1 MQSLVGLNKNK
12 MDFQHFGRIVFDDSI
27 SIASG
32 NRGALREM
40 EGRTLELRRQICFA
54 FFTLLNGER
63 QAFTQDVTMQVQMY
77 PTGNCQVAAFAY
89 INRFFG
95 RITREKVAKDIT
107 LLLETRLLL
116 KKLLLVSSSS
126 IFNNDAEIECQLKP
140 MVLVDYTDAGENE
153 NTVNL
158 IFGEENRVT
167 LTPYVST
174 NGSHMIMSLYKTN
187 ILEKVPVIELDS
199 TGAPRKFKAHIIK
212 YLSVPP
218 TPEIAHVEIPKP
230 TEAFNQVSV
239 PDNAFHI

>member
-32 NRGALREM
+32 KRGALKET
-40 EGRTLELRRQICFA
+40 EGRSLELRRQICFA
-54 FFTLLNGER
+54 FFALINGER
-63 QAFTQDVTMQVQMY
+63 SAYTQDVTMQVQMY

-95 RITREKVAKDIT
+95 RVTREKVAKDIT

-116 KKLLLVSSSS
+116 KKLLLVSNCS
-126 IFNNDAEIECQLKP
+126 IFNNDTEIECHLKP
-140 MVLVDYTDAGENE
+140 MVLVDYKDFHENE

-167 LTPYVST
+167 RTPYVST
-174 NGSHMIMSLYKTN
+174 NGSNMIMSLYKTD
-187 ILEKVPVIELDS
+187 IFEKVPVIELDS
-199 TGAPRKFKAHIIK
+199 TGAPMKFKAHIIK
-212 YLSVPP
+212 YLSTPP
-218 TPEIAHVEIPKP
+218 TPEIAYVEIPQP
-230 TEAFNQVSV
+230 TKAFNQG
-239 PDNAFHI
+239 PMPINTFHI